1 MVQVVNCT
9 LHLPFQLLLANVS
22 SLMSLLA
29 CDWTSILK
37 RLVCCAVQ
45 GKWVI
50 VEDLPCNEFFSG
62 FSNCLTYKTPEEFS
76 AHLKHALVHDPK
88 PVRLF
93 PLRCHL
99 VGCLLESL
107 LTTPSCLACRQ
118 CFLFHSSESS
128 GAVGS
133 HSEAVDCSQRNQ
145 EAERS
150 RRCLHW

>member
-1 MVQVVNCT
+1 MWLSATDVLLQVFINPSKSDVVATTTAEALAMVRQLCNGTFAAFTVQVVNCT

-29 CDWTSILK
+29 CDRTSILK

-88 PVRLF
+88 PVCLF
-93 PLRCHL
+93 ALRCQ
-99 VGCLLESL
+99 
-107 LTTPSCLACRQ
+107 SC
-118 CFLFHSSESS
+118 
-128 GAVGS
+128 GAV
-133 HSEAVDCSQRNQ
+133 A
-145 EAERS
+145 
-150 RRCLHW
+150 